1 MMDFA
6 DQVVIVTGGSRGVGA
21 ATVRMLAERGARV
34 LFCYRERTGAAE
46 SVVMACRALPGEVH
60 ARQADVRDKAQVAG
74 LIAEALER
82 WQKLDVL
89 VNNAAL
95 LNNAPIHA
103 MTMDAWRG
111 VIEADLTSVYY
122 TCKAAL
128 KPMLKARYGRIVNV
142 AGLQGKAGSIAQ
154 ANYAAAAGGM
164 LGLTRSLAR
173 EVAPWN
179 ITVNA
184 VAPGLV
190 ETDQLAQQP
199 PELYQM
205 GLQIAAQRRVG
216 TPDEVAYAIAFLGSR
231 GASFITGQTLA
242 VDGGWTM
249 T

>member
-1 MMDFA
+1 MDFA
-6 DQVVIVTGGSRGVGA
+6 DQVVVVTGGSRGVGA

-34 LFCYRERTGAAE
+34 LFCYRERTDAAE
-46 SVVMACRALPGEVH
+46 SVITECRALSGEVH
-60 ARQADVRDKAQVAG
+60 ARRADVRDKAQMASLVV
-74 LIAEALER
+74 EALER
-82 WQKLDVL
+82 WQRLDVL

-95 LNNAPIHA
+95 LSNAPIQT

-154 ANYAAAAGGM
+154 ANYAAAAGGI

-190 ETDQLAQQP
+190 KTDQLAQQP

-216 TPDEVAYAIAFLGSR
+216 TPDEVAYAIAFFASR